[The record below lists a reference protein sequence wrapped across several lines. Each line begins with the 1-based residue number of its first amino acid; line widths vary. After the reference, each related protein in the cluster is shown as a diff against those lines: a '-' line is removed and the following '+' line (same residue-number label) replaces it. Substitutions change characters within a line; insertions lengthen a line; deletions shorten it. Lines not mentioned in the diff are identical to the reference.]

1 MARSV
6 TGTTAIINTETPNGL
21 GLKATFAGGT
31 APTTADTFAPGCL
44 LINRNSGE
52 QFINVGTSAAPVWDS
67 TEEVLNPQ
75 ETILVTGAISP
86 IGHTIIDSA
95 AGAITGT
102 LGSATTPGTIKTIT
116 MQDATASSTVSI
128 TNHVTSDPEVATFDA
143 VDETL
148 VLVWTGTE
156 WATIHASATFA

>member
-1 MARSV
+1 MATSIP
-6 TGTTAIINTETPNGL
+6 GTTVLVHYEKAGL
-21 GLKATFAGGT
+21 ALHATFAGGALPST
-31 APTTADTFAPGCL
+31 ASAFAPGCVL
-44 LINRNSGE
+44 VNTNSGVTYR
-52 QFINVGTSAAPVWDS
+52 NVGTTASPSWDS
-67 TEEVLNPQ
+67 DAELQNPQ

-86 IGHTIIDSA
+86 IGHTVIDSS

-116 MQDATASSTVSI
+116 MQNATASSTVSI

-156 WATIHASATFA
+156 WATIHASATFV